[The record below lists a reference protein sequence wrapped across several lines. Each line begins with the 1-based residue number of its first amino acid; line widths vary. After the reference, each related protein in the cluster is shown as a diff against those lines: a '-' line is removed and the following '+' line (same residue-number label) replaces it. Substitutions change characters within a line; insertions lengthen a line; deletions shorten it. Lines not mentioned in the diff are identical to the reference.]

1 MSGYE
6 ALLYSLP
13 EVRYGDVSDEKSEYQ
28 TLLEEYIENRQEQ
41 MNMLEKYQKK
51 FDELHIDI

>member
-1 MSGYE
+1 M
-6 ALLYSLP
+6 YSPP
-13 EVRYGDVSDEKSEYQ
+13 EVRYGDVSDEESECQ

-51 FDELHIDI
+51 FDELHIDIK